1 MTRSPAFQA
10 LDTDRDGV
18 IYAAEVE
25 AAVTSLK
32 EVDKN
37 GDGNGSP
44 TIGRG
49 GPHIFHREN
58 VLGTSFEMKV
68 LAASADAA
76 ARAESATLG
85 EIGRE
90 SAILSSWDP
99 DSEFSRWFRTRGEA
113 VAVSPELFEVLSAFD
128 TWRERTGGALDAA
141 AESVS
146 RAWKSAAQQ
155 GRTPGREE
163 LDHAVA
169 AVRQTHWKL
178 DSAARTATHLSDTPL
193 ALNSFVKSY
202 VMARAIDVALEVPGV
217 RAAVLNIGGDLVIRG
232 PWTEPVNLA
241 DPRSDAE
248 NSAPVERLVVSD
260 RAVATSGGYRR
271 GFDIE
276 GRHYSHIV
284 DPRTGQP
291 TSHILS
297 ATVIARQ
304 PVDAGALATAFCVLT
319 AEESSHLAATIPG
332 TEFLLITAEGA
343 RVASPGWGR
352 YQAQASPPTLTA
364 AAKPAA
370 SPSPAPQPADAGMEL
385 DITFDLA
392 QNGGGARRPYVAVW
406 IEDKDRFPVRTLALW
421 YKKERWLPDL
431 RSWYRDDRIRA
442 MAEGRD
448 ITASTASATR
458 PAGKYT
464 LKWDGK
470 DNAGKPVKPG
480 KYVVNIEA
488 AREHGTYQIMRQ
500 EVEIGG
506 KAEHFQ
512 LTGNQ
517 EISSATI
524 DYRKAAQ

>member
-1 MTRSPAFQA
+1 MLKITRSWLLPAAAAFVWCQPPGGFG
-10 LDTDRDGV
+10 RDG
-18 IYAAEVE
+18 
-25 AAVTSLK
+25 
-32 EVDKN
+32 
-37 GDGNGSP
+37 
-44 TIGRG
+44 
-49 GPHIFHREN
+49 PHTFHREN

-68 LAASADAA
+68 LAGSADAA
-76 ARAESATLG
+76 ARAERAALG

-113 VAVSPELFEVLSAFD
+113 VAVSPELFEVLSTFD

-146 RAWKSAAQQ
+146 RAWKSAARQ

-202 VMARAIDVALEVPGV
+202 IMDRAIDVALEVPGTS
-217 RAAVLNIGGDLVIRG
+217 AAVLNIGGDLVIRG

-284 DPRTGQP
+284 DPRTGRP

-319 AEESSHLAATIPG
+319 SEESGHLAASIPG

-343 RVASPGWGR
+343 RVASPGWGQ
-352 YQAQASPPTLTA
+352 YQASQPRLTA
-364 AAKPAA
+364 AAKPAP
-370 SPSPAPQPADAGMEL
+370 SPSPAPQSADAGMEL
-385 DITFDLA
+385 NIAFDLA

-442 MAEGRD
+442 RAEGSD
-448 ITASTASATR
+448 ITASIASATR

-480 KYVVNIEA
+480 KYTVNIEA

-524 DYRKAAQ
+524 DYRKTAQ

>member
-1 MTRSPAFQA
+1 MKLLFFFVAA
-10 LDTDRDGV
+10 LSASG
-18 IYAAEVE
+18 A
-25 AAVTSLK
+25 
-32 EVDKN
+32 
-37 GDGNGSP
+37 P
-44 TIGRG
+44 TIGRN

-68 LAASADAA
+68 AAASADAA
-76 ARAESATLG
+76 ARAEKAALG

-99 DSEFSRWFRTRGEA
+99 DSEVSRWFRTRGKA
-113 VAVSPELFEVLSAFD
+113 VAVSRELFEVLSDFD
-128 TWRERTGGALDAA
+128 IWRERTGGALDAA

-155 GRTPGREE
+155 GRTPDREE
-163 LDHAVA
+163 LDQAVA
-169 AVRQTHWKL
+169 GVRQTHWKL
-178 DSAARTATHLSDTPL
+178 DAAARTATHLSDTPL

-202 VMARAIDVALEVPGV
+202 IMDRAIDVALKVPGV
-217 RAAVLNIGGDLVIRG
+217 SAAVLNIGGDLVIRG
-232 PWTEPVNLA
+232 PWTEAVNIA

-248 NSAPVERLVVSD
+248 NSAPAERLAVSD

-297 ATVIARQ
+297 ATVVARQ

-319 AEESSHLAATIPG
+319 AEESGDLAATIPG
-332 TEFLLITAEGA
+332 TEFLLITAEGK
-343 RVASPGWGR
+343 RVESPGWGQYR
-352 YQAQASPPTLTA
+352 ATQPRLTA
-364 AAKPAA
+364 AAKPAPP
-370 SPSPAPQPADAGMEL
+370 PSPAPQPADSEMEL
-385 DITFDLA
+385 NIAFELA
-392 QNGGGARRPYVAVW
+392 KIGGGARRPYVAVW

-421 YKKERWLPDL
+421 YHKPRWLPDL

-442 MAEGRD
+442 AAEGHD
-448 ITASTASATR
+448 ISASIASATR

-480 KYVVNIEA
+480 KYTVNIEA

-506 KAEHFQ
+506 KAVQYQ
-512 LTGNQ
+512 LPGNQ
-517 EISSATI
+517 EISSATV